1 MISLNRTRPFLFALL
16 ITGASIGCERAPESP
31 QPDAALPPAADATA
45 SPSNE
50 VSSRHA
56 VKFTSADGETK
67 SFSLA
72 ELIENVPTHE
82 VTVHDPLYNKEKT
95 FQAFSLRELIPYGFG
110 QSAEELADQDIV
122 LGALDGYT
130 VPTHGAR
137 LFEDGGYAAFADEA
151 PEGWEPIEAKKA
163 DPSPLYMIWTK
174 DTQQNEQTHPRPWQL
189 VEFALSSHE
198 KLYANSSPSHLA
210 EDDPAQH
217 GYDLFRQNC
226 IVCHS
231 VNLSGGRVGPEMNIP
246 QNITEYRSREF
257 VLAYISNP
265 QKFRYSQ
272 MPAFPQLSDADL
284 ASIWSYFEA
293 MKAQKI
299 DPTRSPE

>member
-82 VTVHDPLYNKEKT
+82 VTVHDPIYNKEKT

-137 LFEDGGYAAFADEA
+137 LFEEGGYAAFADEA
-151 PEGWEPIEAKKA
+151 PEGWEHIEAVEA
-163 DPSPLYMIWTK
+163 D
-174 DTQQNEQTHPRPWQL
+174 
-189 VEFALSSHE
+189 
-198 KLYANSSPSHLA
+198 
-210 EDDPAQH
+210 
-217 GYDLFRQNC
+217 
-226 IVCHS
+226 
-231 VNLSGGRVGPEMNIP
+231 
-246 QNITEYRSREF
+246 
-257 VLAYISNP
+257 
-265 QKFRYSQ
+265 
-272 MPAFPQLSDADL
+272 
-284 ASIWSYFEA
+284 
-293 MKAQKI
+293 
-299 DPTRSPE
+299 